1 MSAWLIWVVVAIA
14 LAVGEIFTPGLFFLG
29 PVAVAAVIAGL
40 VSLAGVGAPVQ
51 LLVFIAGS
59 IGSVAVLRPLARR
72 HIRLPPELRTGTD
85 ALVGVTAIVLRQVD
99 RDGGLVRI
107 GGEEWS
113 ARAYLEDQVIE
124 AGKRVEVVK
133 IEGATALV
141 YE

>member
-85 ALVGVTAIVLRQVD
+85 ALVGVTAASSWVETR
-99 RDGGLVRI
+99 R
-107 GGEEWS
+107 
-113 ARAYLEDQVIE
+113 ARLGRA
-124 AGKRVEVVK
+124 R
-133 IEGATALV
+133 
-141 YE
+141 